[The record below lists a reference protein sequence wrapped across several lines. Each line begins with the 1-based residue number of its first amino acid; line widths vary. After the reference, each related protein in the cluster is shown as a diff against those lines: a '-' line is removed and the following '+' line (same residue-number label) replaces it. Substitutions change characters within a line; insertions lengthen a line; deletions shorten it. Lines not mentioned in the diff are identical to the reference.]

1 MILFDFAAL
10 YHRTLTMQP
19 IIFKS
24 KLTPSNKCYKERQ
37 KIRKLSMPPKPK
49 PDDIA
54 GGQAILEGVMMR
66 HGNKIAAAVR
76 RPNKDIA
83 VQEFSYVPLS
93 KRYKVLGWM
102 FIRGTVTLFEMMM
115 LGFKCLMF
123 SADVALED
131 EPRKPQGWEMYLSL
145 LVSFSIAIFFFVVVP
160 AFFFTKMKFYV
171 GNLLVLNILEGCIRL
186 GIFLGFLG
194 ATLLM
199 KDMRRVY
206 MYHGAEHKTVF
217 AWEDGQDLTVENIK
231 KYSTRHPRCGTSFIL
246 FVMIVSIL
254 VFSLLGR
261 PDFLHR
267 VVYKLMLLPVVAGIS
282 YEAIRFTGKY
292 SHSAFVRLLS
302 LPGLL
307 LQKITTSEPTDDQ
320 IEVAIAA
327 MKRVV

>member
-1 MILFDFAAL
+1 VG
-10 YHRTLTMQP
+10 
-19 IIFKS
+19 
-24 KLTPSNKCYKERQ
+24 C
-37 KIRKLSMPPKPK
+37 KPNS
-49 PDDIA
+49 DDIA

-76 RPNKDIA
+76 APDKKI
-83 VQEFSYVPLS
+83 VFQEREYIPLT

-102 FIRGTVTLFEMMM
+102 FVRGTITLFEMMII
-115 LGFKCLMF
+115 GIQCLMF
-123 SADVALED
+123 SADVALSE
-131 EPRKPQGWEMYLSL
+131 EEKKPQGWEMYVSL
-145 LVSFSIAIFFFVVVP
+145 AISFSVAIFFFVVVP
-160 AFFFTKMKFYV
+160 AFFFTKVKIYIDS
-171 GNLLVLNILEGCIRL
+171 LVLLNILEGCVRL
-186 GIFLGFLG
+186 SMFLCFLS

-199 KDMRRVY
+199 TDMRRVY

-217 AWEDGQDLTVENIK
+217 AWEDGQDLTIENVK

-267 VVYKLMLLPVVAGIS
+267 VLYKILLLPVVAGIS

-292 SHSAFVRLLS
+292 SRFKMIQILS
-302 LPGLL
+302 WPGLA
-307 LQKITTSEPTDDQ
+307 LQRITTREPDDEQ

-327 MKRVV
+327 MKKVI